1 MSELRWGDV
10 LCAAIDACCAGGT
23 DTTVE
28 DHELPYMIRAI
39 LGVRGGAQAT
49 RSAHRTGQQGVGE

>member
-1 MSELRWGDV
+1 MELTWGDV
-10 LCAAIDACCAGGT
+10 LCAAMDACCAAGT

-49 RSAHRTGQQGVGE
+49 RSARRTGQQGGGE